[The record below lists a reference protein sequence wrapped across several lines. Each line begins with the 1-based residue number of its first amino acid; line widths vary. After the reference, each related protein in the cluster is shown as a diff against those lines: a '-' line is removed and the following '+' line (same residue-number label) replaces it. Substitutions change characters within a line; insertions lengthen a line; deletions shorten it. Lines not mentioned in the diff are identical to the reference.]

1 MADFF
6 KYFALKTYG
15 TLKMILLSV
24 QDNFY
29 TILSS
34 TVEGRVQRKF
44 KSEFH
49 VLGWCPGLGN
59 LNVLLEIFFLKSFSD
74 RNSSLE
80 PRFFLFL
87 TVFHMVWK
95 NQES

>member
-1 MADFF
+1 
-6 KYFALKTYG
+6 
-15 TLKMILLSV
+15 MILLSV

-80 PRFFLFL
+80 PRFFIFNSVPHGLE
-87 TVFHMVWK
+87 
-95 NQES
+95 ESRELRYLIRWVLG